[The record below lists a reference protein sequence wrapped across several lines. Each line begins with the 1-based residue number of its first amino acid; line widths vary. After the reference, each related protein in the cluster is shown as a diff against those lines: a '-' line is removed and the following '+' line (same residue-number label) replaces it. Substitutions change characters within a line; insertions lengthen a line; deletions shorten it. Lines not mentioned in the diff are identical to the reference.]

1 MWLLSFVVNVV
12 KFLGGC
18 RRMRISTCSNRVLL
32 ASNWHRD
39 HIRHNQGLKTNTLRQ
54 SFNGSLHCRW
64 KTRPLQW
71 HDQWHPSPLAPTL
84 CCQPV
89 GQSLY
94 SLANNQ
100 RTKMNQALWHGPWG
114 HEAMR
119 LADWHHLRLHPW
131 PVSGDSGSTSPNL
144 QSLELRRPQNT
155 KTQDIPGHPR
165 TLGSFGSSPW
175 WDMRSEIAS
184 KQVKIWLNMAQM
196 HFLNIFTCSQYSQF
210 RAVML
215 SSEHRRLPQQ
225 RFKADGDFASD
236 LQSMDAHLAQI
247 RSDPDQA
254 QSQ

>member
-1 MWLLSFVVNVV
+1 MSTYSPLPGRPVADFALTRTIPKGRGCRKRLRSTPFLRSHTRWTLDFFQIPSDMVTYGDYMWLLSFVVNVV

-89 GQSLY
+89 GQSVCTPWLTT
-94 SLANNQ
+94 
-100 RTKMNQALWHGPWG
+100 REPRWTKPCGMG

-119 LADWHHLRLHPW
+119 PW
-131 PVSGDSGSTSPNL
+131 GLLIGT
-144 QSLELRRPQNT
+144 
-155 KTQDIPGHPR
+155 
-165 TLGSFGSSPW
+165 
-175 WDMRSEIAS
+175 
-184 KQVKIWLNMAQM
+184 IWGFI
-196 HFLNIFTCSQYSQF
+196 HGQF
-210 RAVML
+210 RGIQ
-215 SSEHRRLPQQ
+215 E
-225 RFKADGDFASD
+225 
-236 LQSMDAHLAQI
+236 AHHQT
-247 RSDPDQA
+247 SNP
-254 QSQ
+254 